1 MVEYAD
7 GSVLAQLGNPDM
19 RTPIAHALS
28 WPGRMGS
35 GVAFLDLC
43 QVGRLDFQAPDYDR
57 FPCLGLAFEALKVGG
72 TGSTILNAA
81 NEIAVGAFLDRRI
94 RFTDISRV
102 IQATLERIP
111 VQEASSVQAVLDS
124 DAQARRFARH
134 QACQVQL
141 EA

>member
-1 MVEYAD
+1 M
-7 GSVLAQLGNPDM
+7 
-19 RTPIAHALS
+19 
-28 WPGRMGS
+28 
-35 GVAFLDLC
+35 
-43 QVGRLDFQAPDYDR
+43 
-57 FPCLGLAFEALKVGG
+57 GG

-102 IQATLERIP
+102 IQATLEQIP
-111 VQEASSVQAVLDS
+111 VQEASSVQAVLDG
-124 DAQARRFARH
+124 DAQARRFARL